1 MKSWLINSHW
11 PQRTIYSPAANPL
24 TTSVPTSLATDLETF
39 LAVVE
44 NFLVFFFVSCV
55 SCVGDVPSVGHMV
68 GDVEFPWIGDI
79 T

>member
-11 PQRTIYSPAANPL
+11 PQRIIYSPEANPL
-24 TTSVPTSLATDLETF
+24 TTSVPTSLATALETL

-44 NFLVFFFVSCV
+44 NLLVFFFVPCAS
-55 SCVGDVPSVGHMV
+55 SVGDVPSVCPDV

-79 T
+79 G